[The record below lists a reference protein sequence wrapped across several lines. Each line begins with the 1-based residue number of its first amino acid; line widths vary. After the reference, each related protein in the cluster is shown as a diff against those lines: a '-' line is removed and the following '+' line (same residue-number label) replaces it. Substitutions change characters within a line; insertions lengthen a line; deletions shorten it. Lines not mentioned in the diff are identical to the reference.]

1 MHYYLEKA
9 PLYSVGNRPS
19 KFSKIK
25 ENQFHGN
32 LICNV
37 TETEVVPTSNHRN
50 KNKYH
55 FSK

>member
-9 PLYSVGNRPS
+9 QLYSVGNFPNS
-19 KFSKIK
+19 K

-32 LICNV
+32 LISKIV
-37 TETEVVPTSNHRN
+37 ITEVVPTDNHRN

>member
-9 PLYSVGNRPS
+9 QLYSVGNFPNS
-19 KFSKIK
+19 K
-25 ENQFHGN
+25 ENQFHRN
-32 LICNV
+32 LISKIV
-37 TETEVVPTSNHRN
+37 ITETEVVPTNNHWN

>member
-9 PLYSVGNRPS
+9 QLYSVGNFPNS
-19 KFSKIK
+19 K

-37 TETEVVPTSNHRN
+37 TETETNNHRN